1 MSSSATSLVPRSSF
15 IVHRSSFLLL
25 MSLWFIC
32 LAGCGDMT
40 FYRAKSDYFP
50 LFPGSRWT
58 YDVAG
63 STAIDSVAGD
73 SSVAGRACVVVLRD
87 YAPEYWTKQLTA
99 VRQFVRLAANRGGQE
114 YVLEE
119 RYGLV
124 YALPLVQG
132 ATWDESFRDTIVLMG
147 TDTVFLMDSVSGRV
161 AAIEDVE
168 TPAGTFIQCYRVEI
182 HREVAAAELS
192 FTADYSEWLAPG
204 VGLVKRK
211 TGTEERVL
219 TGYAPGR

>member
-1 MSSSATSLVPRSSF
+1 MSSSAAARAVLVAFCAVGSF
-15 IVHRSSFLLL
+15 WL
-25 MSLWFIC
+25 MSA
-32 LAGCGDMT
+32 AGCGDMT

-50 LFPGSRWT
+50 LVPGSRWT
-58 YDVAG
+58 YEAAG
-63 STAIDSVAGD
+63 YTAIDSVVGD

-99 VRQFVRLAANRGGQE
+99 VRQFVHLSANRGGQE

-119 RYGLV
+119 RYRLV
-124 YALPLVQG
+124 YALPLVEG
-132 ATWDESFRDTIVLMG
+132 ATWDESFRDTVVLMG
-147 TDTVFLMDSVSGRV
+147 TDTVFLKDSVSGRV

-192 FTADYSEWLAPG
+192 FTADYSEWVAPG
-204 VGLVKRK
+204 VGLVKRR
-211 TGTEERVL
+211 TGTEEQVL
-219 TGYAPGR
+219 TGYEPGR